1 MDIVHLHPRLRHRS
15 CASLSVTFSFVFV
28 SPLYWAGTSS
38 LTQSSS
44 IASFFHLSPSAAS
57 HLPHSAFIR
66 PFPDPSHFQIHSF
79 MSTHSPLTLC
89 RSFKRYLEARAG
101 WDTSTRA
108 VSSLV
113 LAWVP
118 SQLSPQP
125 TSPSVL
131 RRRSVDASRA
141 YSRSWSPSVSCSRTL
156 SIVSFLFFSLSRTF
170 PACGGFL
177 CLRGL
182 IEVVLIELRASGL
195 WSVVFGV
202 VARAIASGNKHTHQV
217 WGCGLAHPIR
227 LPAGPRRYHGSRP
240 ANRARVPALAS
251 VQGAHRRRHCEPGL
265 PPPLVA

>member
-1 MDIVHLHPRLRHRS
+1 MDRPKMDIVHLHPRLRHRS

-182 IEVVLIELRASGL
+182 IEVVLIELRASGY
-195 WSVVFGV
+195 VVRGV
-202 VARAIASGNKHTHQV
+202 WCCRS
-217 WGCGLAHPIR
+217 C
-227 LPAGPRRYHGSRP
+227 Y
-240 ANRARVPALAS
+240 
-251 VQGAHRRRHCEPGL
+251 C
-265 PPPLVA
+265 